1 MQYYFLIAGNAIMIL
16 IFGLKFNKLPPQIP
30 LFYSAPWG
38 KNQLAELWMIA
49 FLPIIV
55 NGLFFINIWIKKRFF
70 AENDFI
76 KKATEYVNIF
86 LIICI
91 TLIFIKIILLVS

>member
-1 MQYYFLIAGNAIMIL
+1 MIF

-38 KNQLAELWMIA
+38 KNQLAELWMIG

-55 NGLFFINIWIKKRFF
+55 NGFFFVNIWIKNRFF

-76 KKATEYVNIF
+76 KKAVQYINIF

-91 TLIFIKIILLVS
+91 TLIFVKIILLIS

>member
-1 MQYYFLIAGNAIMIL
+1 MIF
-16 IFGLKFNKLPPQIP
+16 IFGLKFSKLPPQIP

-38 KNQLAELWMIA
+38 KNQLAELWMIG

-55 NGLFFINIWIKKRFF
+55 NGFFFINIWIKKRFF

-76 KKATEYVNIF
+76 NKAVEYINIF

-91 TLIFIKIILLVS
+91 TLIFVKIILLVS

>member
-1 MQYYFLIAGNAIMIL
+1 MIL

-38 KNQLAELWMIA
+38 KNQLAELWMIG

-55 NGLFFINIWIKKRFF
+55 NGFFFINIWIKKRFF
-70 AENDFI
+70 AENDFV
-76 KKATEYVNIF
+76 KKAIEYVNIF